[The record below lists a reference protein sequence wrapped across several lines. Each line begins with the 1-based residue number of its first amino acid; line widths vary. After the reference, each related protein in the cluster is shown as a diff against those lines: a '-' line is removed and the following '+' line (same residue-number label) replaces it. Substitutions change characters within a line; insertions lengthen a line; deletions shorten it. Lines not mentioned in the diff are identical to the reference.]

1 MFMVEDGSGTF
12 GLRPYIMCDIF
23 FIDLQSLV
31 GVVQYAGV
39 GMERCPCLLPVAGFV
54 VVTTVKRYGRVVEFG
69 PFVVA
74 GIFLNGIVF
83 QSQET

>member
-1 MFMVEDGSGTF
+1 MVENGPGTF
-12 GLRPYIMCDIF
+12 GLRLYIMCDIF
-23 FIDLQSLV
+23 LIDLQSLV
-31 GVVQYAGV
+31 ETVRYAGV
-39 GMERCPCLLPVAGFV
+39 GRRRCPCLLPVAGFV